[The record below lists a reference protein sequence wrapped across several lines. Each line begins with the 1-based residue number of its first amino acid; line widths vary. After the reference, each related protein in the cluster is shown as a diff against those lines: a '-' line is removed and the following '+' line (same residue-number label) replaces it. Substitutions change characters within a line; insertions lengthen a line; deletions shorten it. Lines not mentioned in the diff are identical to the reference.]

1 MQFAQRVRHFRPEGA
16 YAVLA
21 AAQAL
26 EAQGHEVIHFEIG
39 QPDFDPPFN
48 ATLAGIRAITQGHTR
63 YTPPAGIPELR
74 AAIAAD
80 AGRRRGVT
88 ISPEQVVVSPGLK
101 PNLFFAA
108 LALLEPGDEVLYPDP
123 GYPSYAALP
132 GFCGAK
138 AVPVPILEENG
149 FSFDLEA
156 FDQLISKGTRIILL
170 NSPSNPTGGVIP
182 RADLE
187 HIAAAAIRNDCWV
200 LSDEI
205 YSRLAYDG
213 AEVTSIY
220 SLPGMAERTVLL
232 DGFSKI
238 YAMTGW
244 RLGYAVMPVE
254 LAQVVQT
261 ELMHMIGSSAH
272 FTQFAGLEALTG
284 PQEAVDANV
293 AVYQRRRD
301 LIVDGLNSLPG
312 FSCRTPQ
319 GAFYA
324 FPNVRGLG
332 KSSDELADFFLRE
345 AHVALLPGTS
355 FGEYGEG
362 YLRLS
367 YCTSLEKIERGIER
381 MRAALARL

>member
-39 QPDFDPPFN
+39 QPDFVPPLN
-48 ATLAGIRAITQGHTR
+48 VTLAGIRAITQGHTR
-63 YTPPAGIPELR
+63 YTPPAGILPLR
-74 AAIAAD
+74 EAIAAHVSQ
-80 AGRRRGVT
+80 RRGVPV
-88 ISPEQVVVSPGLK
+88 SPEQVVVSPGLK

-149 FSFDLEA
+149 FSFDLDA
-156 FDQLISKGTRIILL
+156 FDRLISARTRIILL

-187 HIAAAAIRNDCWV
+187 HIAEAARRYDCWI

-213 AEVTSIY
+213 LEVVSPY
-220 SLPGMAERTVLL
+220 SLPGMAERTILL

-244 RLGYAVMPVE
+244 RLGYAVMPAE
-254 LAQVVQT
+254 LAHMVQV
-261 ELMHMIGSSAH
+261 ELMHIIGSSAH
-272 FTQFAGLEALTG
+272 FTQFAGLEALSG
-284 PQEAVDANV
+284 PQDAVEANV
-293 AVYQRRRD
+293 ANYQQRRD
-301 LIVDGLNSLPG
+301 LIVEGLNSLPG

-324 FPNVRGLG
+324 FPNVRALG
-332 KSSDELADFFLRE
+332 RPSDELADFFLRE

-355 FGEYGEG
+355 FGQYGEG

-367 YCTSLEKIERGIER
+367 YCTTLENIERGIER
-381 MRAALARL
+381 MRSALKKL